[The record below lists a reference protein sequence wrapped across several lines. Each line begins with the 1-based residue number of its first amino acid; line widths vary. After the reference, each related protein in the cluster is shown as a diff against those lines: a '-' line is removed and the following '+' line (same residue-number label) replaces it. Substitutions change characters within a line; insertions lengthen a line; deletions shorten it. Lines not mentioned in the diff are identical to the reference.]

1 MVINIAVIVWDLI
14 FFGSQEF
21 LSIKFGRWE
30 DGQIAQ
36 LATLPV
42 KSDNP
47 SSTFRIHM
55 VEGETLLAV
64 S

>member
-14 FFGSQEF
+14 VFGSQEF

-47 SSTFRIHM
+47 SSTLRIHM

>member
-47 SSTFRIHM
+47 SSTLRIHM
-55 VEGETLLAV
+55 VEGETLRV
-64 S
+64 IS

>member
-1 MVINIAVIVWDLI
+1 MGSYF

-47 SSTFRIHM
+47 SSTLRIHM
-55 VEGETLLAV
+55 VEGETLLVV